1 MKGAK
6 RRERIAALLDSRH
19 PITGT
24 ELAKQLG
31 VSRQIIVQDIALMR
45 AEDKS
50 ILSTNKG
57 YLLYDS
63 SDYENSCRRVFH
75 VHHTTDQVLEEL
87 LTIAELGGRV
97 LDVSVEHEL
106 YGQIRVD
113 LFINCPQDAVDF
125 ADKLRRSNGTPLKA
139 LTDDHHYH
147 TVVAASER
155 LLDLIEAELLTKGF
169 LISED

>member
-1 MKGAK
+1 MNGAE
-6 RRERIAALLDSRH
+6 RRKRIAALLDSKE

-24 ELAKQLG
+24 ELSKKLG

-45 AEDKS
+45 ADDKN

-63 SDYENSCRRVFH
+63 NNYAGSCRRVLH
-75 VHHTTDQVLEEL
+75 VRHTTEQVLDEL
-87 LTIAELGGRV
+87 LTIAELGGKI

-113 LFINCPQDAVDF
+113 LLINTPQDAIEF
-125 ADKLRRSNGTPLKA
+125 SKRLESSNGEPLKI
-139 LTDDHHYH
+139 LTGDDHYH
-147 TVVAASER
+147 TVIANSER
-155 LLDLIEAELLTKGF
+155 LLDLIEAELQKKRI
-169 LISED
+169 LIEEE

>member
-1 MKGAK
+1 MNGKD
-6 RRERIAALLDSRH
+6 RRKMIASLLNSKS

-24 ELAKQLG
+24 DLAKQLH

-45 AEDKS
+45 AEDKT

-63 SDYENSCRRVFH
+63 TNYEGNSCRVFH
-75 VHHTTDQVLEEL
+75 VYHTTDQVLDEL
-87 LTIAELGGRV
+87 LLIAELGGRV

-113 LFINCPQDAVDF
+113 LLINTPQDAVEF
-125 ADKLRRSNGTPLKA
+125 SKKLDASSGAPLKI
-139 LTDDHHYH
+139 LTGDKHYH
-147 TVVAASER
+147 TVVASSER
-155 LLDLIEAELLTKGF
+155 LLDMIEAELDHNGF
-169 LISED
+169 LVHE